1 VSRLSAAAELRD
13 GEDVSLQ
20 EFLDEM
26 EGRIDLLARKG
37 AFDGKKIVLF
47 GASVNE
53 GRCKRWLEERGFAVD
68 AIIDNSREKAG
79 REYLGVLVQTPEEV
93 LLPVDKDR
101 VVLIASTTYWSEM
114 TQQVVQMGYSK
125 RAQVF
130 TVGVDSKKTRLL
142 FLRRLIETA
151 KGGRALRK
159 LAHGPDGKRTV
170 FVAPQSSAG
179 DVYVECLFIREFM
192 RRHNLQRPVIAV
204 PNVACRR
211 MAELFGFEDVVVL
224 EEHVLWKIADY
235 VRFTRRGPQDMVP
248 MYYLMLNGGVALLQG
263 YKGLNFEKMFRY
275 VSFDL
280 DDDVRHDVPMSGSD
294 PEAARA
300 ALVSNGLRPGR
311 TVILAPYAR
320 TLVHG
325 HHEQFWGGLAAELTA
340 RGFDVCTSGF
350 GPHEPA
356 VAGTPLVQFSFSE
369 AVQFVESAGFFVGLR
384 SGQCDAISSAKAVKV
399 ILHERGPWF
408 KTSLFG
414 MFSLNA
420 MGLCDDA
427 IEFEF
432 SSSEMDAIL
441 DDVLAVL
448 P

>member
-1 VSRLSAAAELRD
+1 M
-13 GEDVSLQ
+13 SLE
-20 EFLDEM
+20 EFLDDM
-26 EGRIDLLARKG
+26 EKRVDALARKG
-37 AFDGKKIVLF
+37 VLNDKKIVLF
-47 GASVNE
+47 GAAVNE
-53 GRCKRWLEERGFAVD
+53 GRCKRWLEDRGYAVD

-79 REYLGVLVQTPEEV
+79 GEYLGVTVQTPEEA

-101 VVLIASTTYWSEM
+101 VILIASTTYWSEM

-125 RAQVF
+125 RQVF
-130 TVGVDSKKTRLL
+130 TVGVDNKKVRGV
-142 FLRRLIETA
+142 FLRRAIEVW
-151 KGGRALRK
+151 KGGKALREITGG
-159 LAHGPDGKRTV
+159 AEGRRTV

-179 DVYVECLFIREFM
+179 DVYVECLFVREFV
-192 RRHNLQRPVIAV
+192 RRHNLHQPLILV
-204 PNVACRR
+204 PNGACRR
-211 MAELFGFEDVVVL
+211 MAELFGFDVVVR
-224 EEHVLWKIADY
+224 EEYVLWQIADY
-235 VRFTRRGPQDMVP
+235 VRFARCGPEDVVP
-248 MYYLMLNGGVALLQG
+248 MYYLMLNGAVALLQG

-280 DDDVRHDVPMSGSD
+280 DDDVAHDVPPPGSD

-300 ALVSNGLRPGR
+300 ALVGHGLRPGH

-325 HHEQFWGGLAAELTA
+325 HDEQFWGGLAAQLRA
-340 RGFDVCTSGF
+340 KGYDVCTSGF
-350 GPHEPA
+350 GPDEPA

-408 KTSLFG
+408 KTSLFE
-414 MFSLNA
+414 MFSLKA

-432 SSSEMDAIL
+432 SSSEMSARL
-441 DDVLAVL
+441 DDVVAVFS
-448 P
+448 

>member
-1 VSRLSAAAELRD
+1 
-13 GEDVSLQ
+13 VSLE
-20 EFLDEM
+20 EFLGDM
-26 EGRIDLLARKG
+26 EKRVDALARKG
-37 AFDGKKIVLF
+37 VLNDKKIVLF

-53 GRCKRWLEERGFAVD
+53 GRCKRWLEDRGFAVD

-79 REYLGVLVQTPEEV
+79 REYLGMTVQTPEDA

-125 RAQVF
+125 RSQVF
-130 TVGVDSKKTRLL
+130 TVGVDSKKTRLV
-142 FLRRLIETA
+142 FLRRALEVA
-151 KGGRALRK
+151 KGGKALRDI
-159 LAHGPDGKRTV
+159 AGGAEGRRTV

-179 DVYVECLFIREFM
+179 DVYVECLFVREFV
-192 RRHNLQRPVIAV
+192 RRHGLHPPLIVV
-204 PNVACRR
+204 PNGACRR
-211 MAELFGFEDVVVL
+211 MAELFGFDVVVRD
-224 EEHVLWKIADY
+224 EYVLWQIADY
-235 VRFTRRGPQDMVP
+235 VRFARRGPEDVVP
-248 MYYLMLNGGVALLQG
+248 MYYLMLNGSVALLQG

-280 DDDVRHDVPMSGSD
+280 DDDVSHDVPSSGSD

-300 ALVSNGLRPGR
+300 ALVSHGLRPGH

-325 HHEQFWGGLAAELTA
+325 HDEKFWGGLAAELTA
-340 RGFDVCTSGF
+340 KGYDVCTSGF
-350 GPHEPA
+350 GPEEPA
-356 VAGTPLVQFSFSE
+356 IAGTPLLQFSFTE

-427 IEFEF
+427 VEFEF
-432 SSSEMDAIL
+432 SSSAMDEVL
-441 DDVLAVL
+441 GDVVAVFS
-448 P
+448 

>member
-1 VSRLSAAAELRD
+1 M
-13 GEDVSLQ
+13 SLE
-20 EFLDEM
+20 EFLGDM
-26 EGRIDLLARKG
+26 EKRVDALARKG
-37 AFDGKKIVLF
+37 VLNDKKIVLF

-53 GRCKRWLEERGFAVD
+53 GRCKRWLEDRGFAVD

-79 REYLGVLVQTPEEV
+79 REYLGMTVQTPEAA
-93 LLPVDKDR
+93 LLPVDKNR
-101 VVLIASTTYWSEM
+101 VILIASTTYWSEM

-125 RAQVF
+125 RSQVF
-130 TVGVDSKKTRLL
+130 TVGVDSKKPRFV
-142 FLRRLIETA
+142 FLRRAFEVA
-151 KGGRALRK
+151 KGGRALREIVGG
-159 LAHGPDGKRTV
+159 AEGRRTV

-179 DVYVECLFIREFM
+179 DVYVECLFVREFV
-192 RRHNLQRPVIAV
+192 RRRNVHPPLIVV
-204 PNVACRR
+204 PNGACRR
-211 MAELFGFEDVVVL
+211 MAELFGFDVVVRD
-224 EEHVLWKIADY
+224 EYVLWQIADY
-235 VRFTRRGPQDMVP
+235 VRFARRGPEDVVP
-248 MYYLMLNGGVALLQG
+248 MYYLMLNGSVALLQG

-280 DDDVRHDVPMSGSD
+280 DDDVRHDVPSPASD
-294 PEAARA
+294 PQAARS
-300 ALVSNGLRPGR
+300 ALVDKGLRPGH

-325 HHEQFWGGLAAELTA
+325 HHEQFWGALARELTA
-340 RGFDVCTSGF
+340 KGYDVCTSGF
-350 GPHEPA
+350 GPEEPA
-356 VAGTPLVQFSFSE
+356 IAGTPLLQFSFTE

-432 SSSEMDAIL
+432 SSSEMEASL
-441 DDVLAVL
+441 DDVVAVFS
-448 P
+448 